1 MQHRV
6 SACIVKQYASFRT
19 SFVLDD
25 KFCKVRSRRREI
37 SYAKYTRTSTIAAKS
52 ATGCFGFEHKES
64 RRSMAPVSY
73 GKNKS
78 LPVYTYKEKKDACLK
93 LVALPC
99 YVD

>member
-1 MQHRV
+1 MQHPV
-6 SACIVKQYASFRT
+6 SACIAKQDASFHA

-25 KFCKVRSRRREI
+25 KSCKVRSRRREI
-37 SYAKYTRTSTIAAKS
+37 SCAKYTR
-52 ATGCFGFEHKES
+52 GCFGFEHKES

-78 LPVYTYKEKKDACLK
+78 LPVYTYKEKKDECLK